1 MALDLACLWYEAAPR
16 PNIAPPRGAARAP
29 TAYHEAGHAVVA
41 WYCGATIGN
50 VSMEPD
56 QDHGIG
62 GYARHG
68 DGDREWGDLGI
79 LFRFSKEHGVI
90 VEEPDGTLRLPTDAE
105 REHNTI
111 TDECVELESWERGVM
126 IAAAGE
132 AAERIVAPESF
143 HPIHSSADRREALP
157 TEPEKDEVYG
167 TVETHPQM
175 SDEDRDAWV
184 APARRFLRKPL
195 VWQLVDALA
204 GALIA
209 RTTLTGREVQGV
221 LRGCFA

>member
-1 MALDLACLWYEAAPR
+1 MSESHQHHT
-16 PNIAPPRGAARAP
+16 RAP

-41 WYCGATIGN
+41 WYCGGNIGN

-126 IAAAGE
+126 NPAAGE

-143 HPIHSSADRREALP
+143 HPIHSSNRAPTAERRCRRCRRR
-157 TEPEKDEVYG
+157 TRF
-167 TVETHPQM
+167 TVRSRRTPKCQMRTWTHGSPQRAG
-175 SDEDRDAWV
+175 SCESPLCGGSWT
-184 APARRFLRKPL
+184 PWPRR
-195 VWQLVDALA
+195 
-204 GALIA
+204 
-209 RTTLTGREVQGV
+209 
-221 LRGCFA
+221 